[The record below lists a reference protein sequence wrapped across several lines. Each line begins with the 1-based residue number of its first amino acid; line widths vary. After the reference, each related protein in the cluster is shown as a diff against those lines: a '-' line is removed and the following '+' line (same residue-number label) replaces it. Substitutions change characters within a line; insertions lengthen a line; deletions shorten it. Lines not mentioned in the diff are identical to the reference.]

1 MTICI
6 YNVIEK
12 VIFKT
17 KQKLP
22 NYNYT
27 KLKTF
32 NYKCNYTKIVINYK
46 LLNYIL

>member
-1 MTICI
+1 L
-6 YNVIEK
+6 YIES

-22 NYNYT
+22 NYNDT

-32 NYKCNYTKIVINYK
+32 NYKYTKNC
-46 LLNYIL
+46 N